1 MKTNNS
7 KEKVR
12 QLQNKLYLTAKK
24 CQKRRFHALY
34 DKVYR
39 DDVLIEAWKRV
50 KANKGSSG
58 VDGIRIEDIE
68 KMGIE
73 KYLKEL
79 KKELIEGK
87 YIPSP
92 VKRVMIP
99 KPDGSERPLGIPT
112 VRDRI
117 VQMAA
122 KIAIEPVFE
131 ADFRECSYGFRPK
144 RSAKQALEVVRKACN
159 NKGYY
164 VVDADIEKFFDNV
177 NQDKLMILIEQR
189 ISDRRIL
196 KLIRQWMRS
205 GILYGNILT
214 ISELGTSQG
223 SVISPLL
230 ANIYLNTLDRLWEN
244 PENTVFVRLFG
255 ILYLSYFIVIYR
267 ILMKKWCSKWCTNG
281 LKWT

>member
-1 MKTNNS
+1 M
-7 KEKVR
+7 
-12 QLQNKLYLTAKK
+12 
-24 CQKRRFHALY
+24 
-34 DKVYR
+34 
-39 DDVLIEAWKRV
+39 
-50 KANKGSSG
+50 
-58 VDGIRIEDIE
+58 
-68 KMGIE
+68 
-73 KYLKEL
+73 YLKEL
-79 KKELIEGK
+79 NKELIEGM

-205 GILYGNILT
+205 GILYGSILT

-230 ANIYLNTLDRLWEN
+230 ANIYLNTLDRLWEKYGR
-244 PENTVFVRLFG
+244 THG
-255 ILYLSYFIVIYR
+255 ILVRYADDTVIICKNKKSVNHAQSLLQYIMGKLDLRLHPVKTKIVN
-267 ILMKKWCSKWCTNG
+267 MWDGTE
-281 LKWT
+281 